1 MKTVVFH
8 LQAKTCEK
16 DISKL
21 KEEILSYNIRI
32 EEKELSEVKEEKDGI
47 LAITDQFS
55 DVDYA
60 KEHNIAVIFYET
72 PGTNRSVSGVDMV
85 VQGFEELNVEYLQLI
100 YMRHHGLPWIIAK
113 TDRICIRESV
123 EGDLTAFRK
132 LYQEEGMLDLMVDV
146 LEGEEQAE
154 IYPFDLNCYD
164 STYRLLKDADGI
176 AVIDTQYLA
185 PLAGIKQGLQY
196 YIRRTRSGQEVV
208 AVKTGF
214 ELLALIAASNAEII
228 KDAFLDNLQD
238 LRWECGRWADK
249 HQQQEEDAAQLR
261 IDPETGEVEGNEDV

>member
-32 EEKELSEVKEEKDGI
+32 EEKELSEVKEEKDSI

-132 LYQEEGMLDLMVDV
+132 LYQEEGMLDYLPNPEF
-146 LEGEEQAE
+146 EGEEKT
-154 IYPFDLNCYD
+154 F
-164 STYRLLKDADGI
+164 
-176 AVIDTQYLA
+176 VIISAACTVFIIT
-185 PLAGIKQGLQY
+185 G
-196 YIRRTRSGQEVV
+196 SGQCSSEK
-208 AVKTGF
+208 AVQLSEESALKT
-214 ELLALIAASNAEII
+214 ENIRERTYWNLAI
-228 KDAFLDNLQD
+228 
-238 LRWECGRWADK
+238 
-249 HQQQEEDAAQLR
+249 
-261 IDPETGEVEGNEDV
+261 

>member
-32 EEKELSEVKEEKDGI
+32 EEKELSEVKEEKDSI

-113 TDRICIRESV
+113 DGSDLHPRERGGGSYGFP
-123 EGDLTAFRK
+123 EALPGRRDAGLS
-132 LYQEEGMLDLMVDV
+132 
-146 LEGEEQAE
+146 AE
-154 IYPFDLNCYD
+154 
-164 STYRLLKDADGI
+164 
-176 AVIDTQYLA
+176 
-185 PLAGIKQGLQY
+185 
-196 YIRRTRSGQEVV
+196 SGV
-208 AVKTGF
+208 
-214 ELLALIAASNAEII
+214 
-228 KDAFLDNLQD
+228 
-238 LRWECGRWADK
+238 
-249 HQQQEEDAAQLR
+249 
-261 IDPETGEVEGNEDV
+261 